1 MNTTRHSAKTSSS
14 RLNQVKKSL
23 RQRLVAEFQH
33 VVPTSVIRRA
43 VDDAEELA
51 HATGFPALV
60 FPTLA
65 EEKVRLVSAAIVPFG
80 TTSFHQRAA

>member
-1 MNTTRHSAKTSSS
+1 MKTTRTSAQTPSS
-14 RLNQVKKSL
+14 RLNLVKKSL
-23 RQRLVAEFQH
+23 RQRLVEEFQH

-51 HATGFPALV
+51 HESGFPALV
-60 FPTLA
+60 FPVLA

-80 TTSFHQRAA
+80 FTPDHQRAA